1 MTGSFPPSAIDRGL
15 EGMSSM
21 DASSEMQGTAP
32 PRRLGLLTPYKEL
45 PGEYVDVLAASPVPV
60 IGWQV
65 VTQAEDSHAPDDLRA
80 MGSLAP
86 LEDGLSRLARWR
98 PDAAMWAC
106 TSGSFILGMDG
117 SLQQAR
123 DLTRSAGVPVS
134 STSLAFIAALQA
146 LAVGSVA
153 VLSPYPDEATLAL
166 VSYLAEWE
174 VDVADMVSLGH
185 PGATSSEQIRASEI
199 ESAVAGLRGG
209 DAILLPDT
217 ATWGFEL
224 WAELHEAAGRP
235 LLTANQVT
243 LWMAFGLLGVPA
255 ADPSFGSLAGMVA
268 PSEF

>member
-1 MTGSFPPSAIDRGL
+1 MKVG
-15 EGMSSM
+15 
-21 DASSEMQGTAP
+21 SEMQERAR

-45 PGEYVDVLAASPVPV
+45 PGEYADVLAASPDPV

-65 VTQAEDSHAPDDLRA
+65 VTQAEDSHTPDDLRA
-80 MGSLAP
+80 MGSVSP
-86 LEDGLSRLARWR
+86 LEDGLRRLERWR

-106 TSGSFILGMDG
+106 TSGSFILGKDG

-123 DLTRSAGVPVS
+123 DLTRIAGVPVS
-134 STSLAFIAALQA
+134 STSLAFIAAVKA

-153 VLSPYPDEATLAL
+153 VLSPYPDEATSALA
-166 VSYLAEWE
+166 SYLDEWE
-174 VDVADMVSLGH
+174 IDVAETVSLGH
-185 PGATSSEQIRASEI
+185 RGATSSEQIRASEI
-199 ESAVAGLRGG
+199 ETAVTGLRGG

-243 LWMAFGLLGVPA
+243 LWMAFGLLGLPA
-255 ADPSFGSLAGMVA
+255 VDRSFGSLTGIVA
-268 PSEF
+268 QSEL